1 VNVVK
6 NGNIIFDDLVLFL
19 DSNRKFYFEHINPKD
34 YERFSINYFSWMGSE
49 FAKFVNCGKDD
60 ERWLSEIKPL
70 ESNKS
75 YNQLIKFVEDR
86 PGHDRRY
93 AVNSSKISS
102 HFGWAPLESFDSGIK
117 KTINWYL
124 ENSKWISNV
133 VSGEYKGWIQKNYK
147 I

>member
-1 VNVVK
+1 
-6 NGNIIFDDLVLFL
+6 L
-19 DSNRKFYFEHINPKD
+19 D
-34 YERFSINYFSWMGSE
+34 
-49 FAKFVNCGKDD
+49 
-60 ERWLSEIKPL
+60 EIKPL

-75 YNQLIKFVEDR
+75 YNQLIKFVDDR
-86 PGHDRRY
+86 AGHDRRY

-133 VSGEYKGWIQKNYK
+133 VSGEYKDWIQKNYK